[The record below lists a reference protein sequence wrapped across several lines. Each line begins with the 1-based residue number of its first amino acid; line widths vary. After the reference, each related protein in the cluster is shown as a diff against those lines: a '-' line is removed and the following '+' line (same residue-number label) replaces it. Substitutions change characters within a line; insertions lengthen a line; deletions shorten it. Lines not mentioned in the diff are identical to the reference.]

1 MDQLVRTHS
10 IFLDS
15 AAGSSAPDEPAAVV
29 YDIEPNL
36 IKCSEDETMCLTL
49 ERFHTVHNWPWIPEG
64 TFVRVFGDT
73 SVAGLD
79 LDIVVL
85 LAEGNPTVAHLACNF
100 EQQVRAQLPDGALYE
115 VRYAS
120 NVNRFAIRCDRDL
133 GLRFPDLATARLM
146 GFDALEVA
154 AVPTMTDRFSLE
166 STLPIQPLPID
177 SIRLDVRGVS
187 VRSHNATNL
196 AQRQVGPTAC
206 IAMMPVTSRPW
217 TLFTHVNDSGSFRLV
232 LNDRALT
239 RLTLV
244 ARDWGGRPLTEL
256 GQYYVSIRVDV
267 YRNCQPRSVDDSR
280 HAETLDRLELLLN
293 LGAQQLAELRGLRAL
308 ETLKLAS

>member
-10 IFLDS
+10 VFLHS

-49 ERFHTVHNWPWIPEG
+49 ERFHTVHNWEWIPDG
-64 TFVRVFGDT
+64 SRFRVVGDT
-73 SVAGLD
+73 SLFREDADVDVRLP
-79 LDIVVL
+79 
-85 LAEGNPTVAHLACNF
+85 EGNPTVSQIAC
-100 EQQVRAQLPDGALYE
+100 EIEYQVRNMLPETALYE
-115 VRYAS
+115 VRYQP
-120 NVNRFAIRCDRDL
+120 NVNRFAFRSDRNL
-133 GLRFPDLATARLM
+133 GFRFPDLATARIL
-146 GFDALEVA
+146 GFDALEVP
-154 AVPTMTDRFSLE
+154 AVPTMTERFSIE
-166 STLPIQPLPID
+166 SALRIQPLPID

-196 AQRQVGPTAC
+196 AQRLVGPTAC

-244 ARDWGGRPLTEL
+244 VRDWGGRPLTEL